1 MLGLAR
7 RRVGARGQRP
17 LDAVEVAP
25 VGGGVERARA
35 RLQGHDAAHFEGAVY
50 GGLVPSHG
58 FRADAFFK
66 CSLSLA
72 LAPRDCG
79 RRRCA
84 GAFCVATAPANSR
97 SLKCAVIRQRV
108 DFPSELARGFDVNS
122 AKALSRAVCSAVVDA
137 VSCKTGV

>member
-35 RLQGHDAAHFEGAVY
+35 RLQGHDAAHFKGAVY
-50 GGLVPSHG
+50 RGLVPSHG
-58 FRADAFFK
+58 LRADALFN

-72 LAPRDCG
+72 LAPRDCD

-84 GAFCVATAPANSR
+84 GAFYVANAPANSR
-97 SLKCAVIRQRV
+97 SLKFAVLRRRV
-108 DFPSELARGFDVNS
+108 EFPSEERVQLTSNPAFC
-122 AKALSRAVCSAVVDA
+122 SRAAYRA
-137 VSCKTGV
+137 PLLMP

>member
-17 LDAVEVAP
+17 LDAVQIAA

-35 RLQGHDAAHFEGAVY
+35 RLQGHDAAHFKGAIY
-50 GGLVPSHG
+50 RGLVPSHG
-58 FRADAFFK
+58 FRADALFK

-72 LAPRDCG
+72 LTPRDCD

-84 GAFCVATAPANSR
+84 GAFCVAIAPANSR
-97 SLKCAVIRQRV
+97 SLEFAVLRRRV
-108 DFPSELARGFDVNS
+108 EFPSEERVQLTSNS
-122 AKALSRAVCSAVVDA
+122 AFCARAPYR
-137 VSCKTGV
+137 GPLLMP